1 MDIEDV
7 VVIATMR
14 EEIRSQRPFV
24 DTIEIKRQIQ
34 AAQARMVVSHEA
46 SDDGTPVNSE
56 SESDKGTLNE
66 AVADIVAKADNYDVT
81 KEEAKAVP
89 FKVDSYNVAEQ
100 VAVAAS
106 EVVDI
111 HGSDEPLVSPCIWLV
126 NRTEPLTTHR
136 R

>member
-24 DTIEIKRQIQ
+24 DMIEIKRQIQ

-46 SDDGTPVNSE
+46 SDDGAPVNSE

-66 AVADIVAKADNYDVT
+66 AATGIVAKADNYDFL
-81 KEEAKAVP
+81 KEEE
-89 FKVDSYNVAEQ
+89 KVIPSTVDGYNVAEQ

-111 HGSDEPLVSPCIWLV
+111 HGSNEPLVSACIWLV
-126 NRTEPLTTHR
+126 NRT
-136 R
+136 